1 MSIERLYKVTLCGLV
16 REKEGTLEGLQTLG
30 CLHLVSLR
38 SRPGVLEA
46 EPAPRAYQAL
56 KYLRGAPRK
65 RRQVHTDANFDS
77 RVVAEQ
83 ALANQRLTRQVS
95 DERDFLEER
104 IRQLE
109 PWGDFVLPPAEALAG
124 LRLWF
129 YVVRRGDLR
138 RLPAEGLVWQVV
150 HQGNLH
156 AYVVV
161 IAAAEPEPHVMPVPR
176 TRTGSLSLSEL
187 RLRLEAAEIRL
198 EELAAEREALTRWI
212 YLLSRNLAHLEDLS
226 ALEEAAAGTL
236 DSGELFALQGWLPE
250 SRRPDIETFT
260 RERGLALVVEAP
272 AAEDSPP
279 TLLHNNALLAGGE
292 DVVGF
297 YQTPGYRAWDPS
309 AVVFFSFALFFAMIL
324 GDAGY
329 AALLGGT
336 LALYWRRLGRRAGG
350 RRMRVL
356 SASVVGASLLYGVM
370 VGSYFGVS
378 PAPGTL
384 LATLRVLDFKD
395 YDSMMTLS
403 ICIGAAHLVLANALA
418 AWHASG
424 MGPRAAPLGWIAILG
439 GGLMLWLAGA
449 GPGHWGTAG
458 AGALVLM
465 AGGALV
471 VLAYAGARPVHRPR
485 DALRRLVD
493 GLLSL
498 GGVTK
503 MFGDVLSY
511 LRLFALGLASASLA
525 VTFNQLAGDVATH
538 LPGMGLLA
546 SLLIL
551 GLGHALN
558 LALAVMSGLVHGLRL
573 NLIEFFNW
581 GVSAEGYP
589 FRCFAKREVE
599 E

>member
-1 MSIERLYKVTLCGLV
+1 MSIERLYKVTLYGLA
-16 REKEGTLEGLQTLG
+16 REKEQTLEGLQTLG

-38 SRPGVLEA
+38 RRPAVLEA

-56 KYLRGAPRK
+56 KYLRDAPRK
-65 RRQVHTDANFDS
+65 RRQVHTGANFDS
-77 RVVAEQ
+77 RLVAEQ
-83 ALANQRLTRQVS
+83 ALANQRLTRQIS

-129 YVVRRGDLR
+129 YVVRPGDLR

-161 IAAAEPEPHVMPVPR
+161 IAATEPEAHVMPVPR
-176 TRTGSLSLSEL
+176 THTGALSLGEL

-236 DSGELFALQGWLPE
+236 DSGELFAVQGWLPE
-250 SRRPDIETFT
+250 SRRLDIETFA
-260 RERGLALVVEAP
+260 RERGLALVVEVP
-272 AAEDSPP
+272 AAEDRPP
-279 TLLHNNALLAGGE
+279 TLLHNNALVAGGE

-309 AVVFFSFALFFAMIL
+309 TVVFFSFALFFAMIL

-336 LALYWRRLGRRAGG
+336 LALYWRRLGRSVTG

-378 PAPGTL
+378 PASGTL
-384 LATLRVLDFKD
+384 LAALRVLDFKD
-395 YDSMMTLS
+395 YDNMMTLS
-403 ICIGAAHLVLANALA
+403 ICIGAAHLVLANTLA

-424 MGPRAAPLGWIAILG
+424 MGAKAAPLGWIAMLG

-449 GPGHWGTAG
+449 GPGHWGIAG
-458 AGALVLM
+458 VAGLVLM
-465 AGGALV
+465 AGGALA
-471 VLAYAGARPVHRPR
+471 VLAYAGARPVHRPM

-525 VTFNQLAGDVATH
+525 VTFNRLAGDVATH